1 MQLLEVIASVAQS
14 GQRTPVWE
22 ERPLMVLFP
31 YHRRMLDEATFRRVS
46 DKALEDLKQSL
57 IDAEEEGG
65 FETEE
70 KNGVLNVLF
79 EDDSAKFVFT
89 PQTPVR
95 QIWISARSTSFKL
108 EWSAEAVD
116 FILPKTKETL
126 KALTER
132 LLQEHLGNSAIRI
145 H

>member
-1 MQLLEVIASVAQS
+1 
-14 GQRTPVWE
+14 
-22 ERPLMVLFP
+22 
-31 YHRRMLDEATFRRVS
+31 MLDEPTFRRVS
-46 DKALEDLKQSL
+46 DLALEHLKQSL

-108 EWSAEAVD
+108 EWSPEANAFV
-116 FILPKTKETL
+116 LPKTAESL
-126 KALTER
+126 KALTQR
-132 LLQEHLGNSAIRI
+132 LLQEHLSNPSI
-145 H
+145 HLA

>member
-1 MQLLEVIASVAQS
+1 MI
-14 GQRTPVWE
+14 
-22 ERPLMVLFP
+22 
-31 YHRRMLDEATFRRVS
+31 DEPTFRRVS
-46 DKALEDLKQSL
+46 DQALEALKQSL
-57 IDAEEEGG
+57 IRAEEEGG

-108 EWSAEAVD
+108 EWSAENSTFV
-116 FILPKTKETL
+116 LPKTGEGL
-126 KALTER
+126 VGLTQR
-132 LLQEHLGNSAIRI
+132 LLQEQLGDDSIHLE
-145 H
+145 

>member
-1 MQLLEVIASVAQS
+1 
-14 GQRTPVWE
+14 
-22 ERPLMVLFP
+22 
-31 YHRRMLDEATFRRVS
+31 MLDEPTFRRVS
-46 DKALEDLKQSL
+46 DAALEALKQSL
-57 IDAEEEGG
+57 IDAEEAGG

-108 EWSAEAVD
+108 EWAAETNTFV
-116 FILPKTKETL
+116 LPKTGEAL
-126 KALTER
+126 KPLTER
-132 LLQEHLGNSAIRI
+132 LLQEHLGDAEIKLA
-145 H
+145 